1 MPLALANVIAPAAV
15 SLSSSPGSAG
25 RRRSARPPAGR
36 PGTGAGAG
44 RIDRA
49 HEPCFSLHVGTRA
62 QGRHA
67 GPSRYRRAPFIL
79 LILFLLLSVTVT
91 ALRITWGITRSP
103 LIGDWLT
110 AAAGIVWLAGL
121 AALARRAALWFHR
134 DAVRGRAR
142 RFAAVAFR
150 LGRNDDP
157 SRLFAATHPPASAL
171 TSPVA
176 LGGHHDAGKREQP
189 GSDQDADD
197 DHAPRAGGR
206 STNPPAAP

>member
-1 MPLALANVIAPAAV
+1 M
-15 SLSSSPGSAG
+15 
-25 RRRSARPPAGR
+25 
-36 PGTGAGAG
+36 
-44 RIDRA
+44 
-49 HEPCFSLHVGTRA
+49 GTRA

-91 ALRITWGITRSP
+91 ALRITWGLTRSP
-103 LIGDWLT
+103 LIGDSLT

-121 AALARRAALWFHR
+121 AGLARRAALWFHR

-150 LGRNDDP
+150 LGRNDDL
-157 SRLFAATHPPASAL
+157 SGLATTHPPASAV

-176 LGGHHDAGKREQP
+176 LGHQHAGECEQP
-189 GSDQDADD
+189 GSDQNAMMIT
-197 DHAPRAGGR
+197 PREQEAGQPTR
-206 STNPPAAP
+206 PRLRRTLEHSLRACARF